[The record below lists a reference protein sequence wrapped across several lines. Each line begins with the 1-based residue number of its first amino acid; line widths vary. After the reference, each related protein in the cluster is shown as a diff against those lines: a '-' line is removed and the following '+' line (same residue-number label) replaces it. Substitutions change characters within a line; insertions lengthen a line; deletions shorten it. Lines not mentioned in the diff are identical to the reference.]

1 MKQKQLLCWYV
12 NSCNEMYSMLICSF
26 FEWAMHFIHIRGYLR
41 PKMHIA
47 QKMVFVY
54 SILGFSILQNA
65 MYFVIQTTHFVNEI
79 HISFCD
85 TMHNDIFK
93 KKKCFNEITW

>member
-1 MKQKQLLCWYV
+1 
-12 NSCNEMYSMLICSF
+12 
-26 FEWAMHFIHIRGYLR
+26 
-41 PKMHIA
+41 MHIA

-93 KKKCFNEITW
+93 KKIIKKKLPDNTSVNESYLKKTINTNYIFCLRYTIHQKF